1 MGWPS
6 VAKTRAWTSW
16 IQQEAFNSPRKI
28 TQEGETPKCSKI
40 PHTEIIIPEARANF
54 REVKT
59 FAYSYYQFRPASH
72 NLTSEWDF
80 LYNKAHNEYLNYLAT
95 TGMVGLGSYSIMI
108 ITFIIVILKKL
119 KSNPLL
125 PLALLASYVSY
136 LIYNFFLF
144 SVVIIAIFFYLFPAL
159 AFVTSDT
166 TKAISYQL
174 SAISWI
180 YKRPLYTQ
188 IVKGLIILSI
198 VYLLFS
204 IFQLWYADTLFA
216 KGEKAS
222 DSGNP
227 GRAYNLF
234 SSASDL
240 NKGEPLIRS
249 ELAFSEAQAAASLNE
264 IDASLSATLKSEST
278 KEVEK
283 FLKQNPKNVSLLRS
297 AIRTYAELASL
308 DDKFLEGTLVLVD
321 RAITLAPTDPKLYYN
336 KGLIL
341 LQMNEKEQAKKAFE
355 RAVELKPNYQEALDE
370 ID

>member
-1 MGWPS
+1 MLIYRRS
-6 VAKTRAWTSW
+6 LYTNTIK
-16 IQQEAFNSPRKI
+16 
-28 TQEGETPKCSKI
+28 
-40 PHTEIIIPEARANF
+40 III
-54 REVKT
+54 
-59 FAYSYYQFRPASH
+59 
-72 NLTSEWDF
+72 
-80 LYNKAHNEYLNYLAT
+80 
-95 TGMVGLGSYSIMI
+95 
-108 ITFIIVILKKL
+108 
-119 KSNPLL
+119 
-125 PLALLASYVSY
+125 
-136 LIYNFFLF
+136 
-144 SVVIIAIFFYLFPAL
+144 IFTIF
-159 AFVTSDT
+159 
-166 TKAISYQL
+166 
-174 SAISWI
+174 
-180 YKRPLYTQ
+180 
-188 IVKGLIILSI
+188 
-198 VYLLFS
+198 YLLFN

-249 ELAFSEAQAAASLNE
+249 ELAFSAAQAAASLNE
-264 IDASLSATLKSEST
+264 IDASLSATLKSESI